1 MRFAFVNSRFLNV
14 PRTTMEKELKSD
26 EKSISDDLAALQK
39 KGKFLEKQYQ
49 EANSQLRDIV
59 RKINTFSHLP
69 ATPRLKTNACLQFH
83 NAESRS

>member
-1 MRFAFVNSRFLNV
+1 
-14 PRTTMEKELKSD
+14 MEKELKAD

-59 RKINTFSHLP
+59 RRIKTPSRSP
-69 ATPRLKTNACLQFH
+69 ATSRLKQMPAFSSVAQNQGPKQKSDTLPP
-83 NAESRS
+83 